1 MAEIRFETGLVSYNL
16 NDVCEVSFN
25 PTDSAFVERLFH
37 TFDTLD
43 RKQDAYKAEIENVSD
58 RRKIFDIARERDAEM
73 RGMIDEALGA
83 PVCDALFG
91 GMNVYAMA
99 DGLPVWCNLMLA
111 VMDDRHELCERAE
124 AYEPA
129 HCEVHGEVPQMMYD
143 LPTSVEIEDTAYE
156 IRSDYRAALDI
167 CAALGPVPLGRGPG
181 ACDTRYLYPGFAD
194 MPPEHYQ
201 EAIRQCF
208 GL

>member
-1 MAEIRFETGLVSYNL
+1 MAEIRFETGLVSYHL
-16 NDVCEVSFN
+16 NDACEVSFN

-43 RKQDAYKAEIENVSD
+43 RKQEAYKAEIENVTD
-58 RRKIFDIARERDAEM
+58 QRKIFDIARKRDAEM

-111 VMDDRHELCERAE
+111 VMDEID
-124 AYEPA
+124 
-129 HCEVHGEVPQMMYD
+129 
-143 LPTSVEIEDTAYE
+143 TSFAREQKRMNPRIAKYTAKYH
-156 IRSDYRAALDI
+156 R
-167 CAALGPVPLGRGPG
+167 
-181 ACDTRYLYPGFAD
+181 
-194 MPPEHYQ
+194 
-201 EAIRQCF
+201 
-208 GL
+208 

>member
-73 RGMIDEALGA
+73 RGMIDGRWARPCA
-83 PVCDALFG
+83 
-91 GMNVYAMA
+91 
-99 DGLPVWCNLMLA
+99 
-111 VMDDRHELCERAE
+111 
-124 AYEPA
+124 
-129 HCEVHGEVPQMMYD
+129 
-143 LPTSVEIEDTAYE
+143 T
-156 IRSDYRAALDI
+156 RSSAA
-167 CAALGPVPLGRGPG
+167 
-181 ACDTRYLYPGFAD
+181 
-194 MPPEHYQ
+194 
-201 EAIRQCF
+201 
-208 GL
+208 